1 MAVKNHIQKLFCFV
15 RDKRRQLVFV
25 HTKYFCD
32 FSFIHINK
40 TGGSS
45 IEHALRVP
53 LIHETATTFR
63 NNIGADRWQ
72 RRFSFAIVR
81 NPWDRAVSHY
91 HYRQMTDQTGL
102 GGNSLSFKDWLRKVY
117 VEQSPEYV
125 DDGKMFLT
133 QTDWL
138 TDENG
143 QVIVD
148 YIGRFEQLDEAW
160 GEICERL
167 NRKTT
172 ALPHVKKSS
181 RRDYR
186 DYYDK
191 ESRDIVADFFK
202 EDVANFDYSF

>member
-1 MAVKNHIQKLFCFV
+1 MVKNYKDRLYYFV
-15 RDKRRQLVFV
+15 RDKRRKLVFV
-25 HTKYFCD
+25 HTKYFSD

-53 LIHETATTFR
+53 LIHEPATIFR
-63 NNIGADRWQ
+63 EKIGVDRWQ

-81 NPWDRAVSHY
+81 NPWDRTVSHY

-102 GGNSLSFKDWLRKVY
+102 RDGALSFSDWVKKVY

-125 DDGKMFLT
+125 DEEKMFLT
-133 QTDWL
+133 QTDWV
-138 TDENG
+138 TDEEG
-143 QVIVD
+143 RIMVD

-160 GEICERL
+160 SEICRRL
-167 NRKTT
+167 NRSDT

-181 RRDYR
+181 RQNYR
-186 DYYDK
+186 DYYDQDT
-191 ESRDIVADFFK
+191 RDIVGNFFK
-202 EDVANFDYSF
+202 VDVENFGYSF